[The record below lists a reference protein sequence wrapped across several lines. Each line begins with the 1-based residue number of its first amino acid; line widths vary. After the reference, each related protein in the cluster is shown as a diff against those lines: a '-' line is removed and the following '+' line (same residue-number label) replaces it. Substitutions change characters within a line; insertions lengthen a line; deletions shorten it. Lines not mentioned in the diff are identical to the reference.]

1 MSTADPGNVT
11 VVVTSGERSM
21 SIDPTKSDVE
31 VRSVDLVFAREV
43 RDFRQRAIDN
53 GYDLVRV
60 RSQSKRPLPHEWQH
74 GDRPDLLL
82 NVRQDALNTG
92 LLLGGLR
99 CVDCDVD
106 DPQVADQIMAAV
118 LGLLPEG
125 ALIRRRANSPRVAM
139 LYRAAEGQPGKR
151 VVAGSKGKVEVLGL
165 GQQAVVHG
173 LHPSGAAITWLDER
187 GPDTVRHGEL
197 PTVSEDQ
204 LSELFNACAPLLGAN
219 SASVTRLPGAN
230 KQIEGLS
237 ETGSW
242 FGKLAPE
249 RQSEVVKYAALHVAS
264 NSKLFELTRHGG
276 NNDEY
281 FKLTLAIA
289 RSRVLSAEDIFVE
302 AASIAQ
308 DADPEEKLRK
318 DFQNCESAEPHTE
331 SVTVGTLLYI
341 ARQYGADFDQWKR
354 NDSVSLEDFHA
365 YMPLHSYIFAPS
377 REHWPAS
384 SVNSRLGAVPLLNPD
399 GTPVLDEKG
408 EQKKLAAN
416 VWLDQKKPVEQM
428 TWAPGLPMLIPDR
441 LISEGGWIER
451 NGVACF
457 NLYRPPTIEPGNA
470 AEADRWL
477 DHVDRVFGDDGR
489 HIVRWL
495 AHRVQRPHEKI
506 NHAIVL
512 GGNQGIGKDTML
524 EPAKHAV
531 GPWNFSEVSPQHLL
545 GRFNG
550 FLKSVILRVSEA
562 RDLGEINRFS
572 FYDHMKAYTAA
583 PPDVLRVDEKN
594 LREHSILNCC
604 GVLITTNYK
613 SNGIYLPSDDR
624 RHFVG
629 WSDLTK
635 NDFTNDYWNNLWG
648 WYTNGGI
655 CHVAAYLGELDISD
669 FDPKAPPP
677 KTPAFWAIVDSN
689 RAPEDAELADVL
701 DKLGNPDA
709 TTLVTIAAAASG
721 AFYEWITDRKNRR
734 VIPHRL
740 EACGYVPLRNDAAKD
755 GLWKI
760 KNVRQAVYSKADLS
774 ISDRLRAA
782 SELTQ

>member
-1 MSTADPGNVT
+1 
-11 VVVTSGERSM
+11 
-21 SIDPTKSDVE
+21 
-31 VRSVDLVFAREV
+31 
-43 RDFRQRAIDN
+43 
-53 GYDLVRV
+53 
-60 RSQSKRPLPHEWQH
+60 LPHEWQH
-74 GDRPDLLL
+74 GDKADLLL
-82 NVRQDALNTG
+82 NVRQEALNTG

-106 DPQVADQIMAAV
+106 DPQVADQIVAAV

-151 VVAGSKGKVEVLGL
+151 VIAGSKGKVEVLGL

-187 GPDTVRHGEL
+187 GPDTVRHGEI
-197 PTVSEDQ
+197 PAVSEDQ
-204 LSELFNACAPLLGAN
+204 LSELFNACAPLLGAKL
-219 SASVTRLPGAN
+219 ASVTTFPGAN
-230 KQIEGLS
+230 KQLEGLA

-281 FKLTLAIA
+281 FKLSLAIA
-289 RSRVLSAEDIFVE
+289 RSGVSSAEDIFVE

-308 DADPEEKLRK
+308 DADPEEELRK
-318 DFQNCESAEPHTE
+318 YFQNCESAEPHTE

-341 ARQYGADFDQWKR
+341 ARQYGADFSQWNR
-354 NDSVSLEDFHA
+354 IDSVSLDDFYA
-365 YMPLHSYIFAPS
+365 YMPLHSYIFVPS
-377 REHWPAS
+377 REQWPAS
-384 SVNSRLGAVPLLNPD
+384 SVNSRLGPIPILNAE
-399 GTPVLDEKG
+399 GSPVLNEKR
-408 EQKKLAAN
+408 EKKEIAAN
-416 VWLDQKKPVEQM
+416 MWLDRNKPVEQM
-428 TWAPGLPMLIPDR
+428 TWAPGLPVLIKDR

-477 DHVDRVFGDDGR
+477 DHVYKVFGDDGG

-512 GGNQGIGKDTML
+512 GGNQGIGKDTIL

-531 GPWNFSEVSPQHLL
+531 GPWNFAEVSPQHLL

-550 FLKSVILRVSEA
+550 YLKSVILRVSEA

-594 LREHSILNCC
+594 LREHSISNCC
-604 GVLITTNYK
+604 GVIITTNHK
-613 SNGIYLPSDDR
+613 ADGIFLPADDR
-624 RHFVG
+624 RHYVA
-629 WSDLTK
+629 WSNLTK
-635 NDFTNDYWNNLWG
+635 EDFVRDYWIALWD
-648 WYTNGGI
+648 WYERGGI
-655 CHVAAYLGELDISD
+655 RHVTAHLAELDISS

-677 KTPAFWAIVDSN
+677 KTAAFWDIVDAS

-701 DKLGNPDA
+701 DQMKNPDA
-709 TTLVTIAAAASG
+709 TTIVSITNHATG
-721 AFYEWITDRKNRR
+721 AFQDWIKDRRNRR
-734 VIPHRL
+734 AIPHRL
-740 EACGYVPLRNDAAKD
+740 EKCGYVSVHNDAPKD
-755 GLWKI
+755 GLWVM
-760 KNVRQAVYSKADLS
+760 NGARQVIYAKSELS
-774 ISDRLRAA
+774 VSDRLKAA
-782 SELTQ
+782 SDMARRVGPSLK